1 MCVLIHVLL
10 VQSPLPANLL
20 IALPIPTPQNTNL
33 WPHCQRVILPPHT
46 CLQPRS
52 TCSTLGF
59 GTFIPPKKKR
69 RKKKTNNHVSPPHLN
84 GATDRS
90 DIVEEQITTYIFPPL
105 SLGFNRN
112 DVNAFPPEN
121 TWQHT
126 NKKKTKQQK
135 KHQQNK
141 RWLYKKEPKY
151 KWLYPA
157 PQCVLGTM
165 LGRASTLRGKNSPT
179 PHFL

>member
-1 MCVLIHVLL
+1 VCINTTCTIP
-10 VQSPLPANLL
+10 SPRKPSHCSPNSDAAKHKSLATLPKGDS
-20 IALPIPTPQNTNL
+20 
-33 WPHCQRVILPPHT
+33 
-46 CLQPRS
+46 S
-52 TCSTLGF
+52 TTHMSPATLNMQYTWF
-59 GTFIPPKKKR
+59 RYLRPVKTKR
-69 RKKKTNNHVSPPHLN
+69 KEKKTNNHVSPPHLN

-90 DIVEEQITTYIFPPL
+90 DIVEEQITYIFPPL

-126 NKKKTKQQK
+126 NKKKTKQHK